1 MTAQPDFKIDLT
13 GKTVIVTGGGKGV
26 GRCISE
32 GFLAAGAEVVICGR
46 AEPDTLPSS
55 GKKTARFITAD
66 VREADAARDVIDF
79 ALKET
84 GRLDVLI
91 NNAGGS
97 PPADAASVSPRFSES
112 IIKLNLLGPLN
123 FAQAAHEAMTKSG
136 GGSIVNIASV
146 SGHRPSPGTAAYG
159 AAKAGL
165 LNLTTSLAM
174 EWGPLIR
181 VNAIIAGLIRTD
193 ASLEHYGG
201 EKGVRHIEDNLPMG
215 RMARPE
221 DIANAC
227 LFLSSSAASYVS
239 GASLEVHGG
248 GEPPSFLKLAQEAQ
262 TKD

>member
-1 MTAQPDFKIDLT
+1 MAAQADFKIDLT
-13 GKTVIVTGGGKGV
+13 GKTAIVTGGGKGV
-26 GRCISE
+26 GRSITE
-32 GFLAAGAEVVICGR
+32 AFLKAGAEVVICGR
-46 AEPDTLPSS
+46 TEPNTLPSA
-55 GKKTARFITAD
+55 GQRTARFIAVD
-66 VREADAARDVIDF
+66 VREADAARAVVGF
-79 ALKET
+79 AIKET

-97 PPADAASVSPRFSES
+97 PPADAATASPRFSES

-123 FAQAAHEAMTKSG
+123 FAQAAHEAMTKTD

-174 EWGPLIR
+174 EWAPQVR

-201 EKGVRHIEDNLPMG
+201 EDGVRHIEDNLPMQ

-227 LFLSSSAASYVS
+227 LFLSSDAASYVS
-239 GASLEVHGG
+239 GAALEVHGG

-262 TKD
+262 AK